1 MRVGLLSQH
10 GGSMAGSNSS
20 TRLAG
25 DVPDVEGILR
35 DVLPVRRPEDVVRI
49 LKTMLVSLSA
59 DSPDPVITNM
69 ATLFKSLP
77 SAPSSYYEVGG
88 VWFDIRLIIRY
99 DYPGDAVIKEASLVF
114 DYEEF
119 DYERGDD
126 LHSQNFVKASFQ
138 NLSIAGL
145 TRLIPESVK
154 SWSISMGA
162 DKCSIRLE
170 GLSPLVD
177 VKFSASTDPNVR
189 VSFYKHVG
197 GPIHYTDELI
207 KSVLE
212 LALQGIFRSCC
223 VRVDE
228 RGLSISWCDSKH
240 ERACGFGFPWSS
252 DSGSNVGDKFLAV
265 AKEVLGTSHGAFISQ
280 DGRTIVL
287 VRERPSPTMRISD
300 VDD

>member
-1 MRVGLLSQH
+1 
-10 GGSMAGSNSS
+10 MAGSSSS

-25 DVPDVEGILR
+25 DVPDVESILR

-49 LKTMLVSLSA
+49 LKTMLVSLSS

-69 ATLFKSLP
+69 ATLFESLP

-88 VWFDIRLIIRY
+88 VRFGVELITGY
-99 DYPGDAVIKEASLVF
+99 DYPSNVVIKETSLIF

-119 DYERGDD
+119 DYEEGDN
-126 LHSQNFVKASFQ
+126 LYSQNFVKAPFQ
-138 NLSIAGL
+138 NLSITGL
-145 TRLIPESVK
+145 ARLIPESVK
-154 SWSISMGA
+154 SWSISMEA
-162 DKCSIRLE
+162 DKCSIELK

-177 VKFSASTDPNVR
+177 VDFSASTDPDIR

-207 KSVLE
+207 RSVLK
-212 LALQGIFRSCC
+212 LALQGILRSCR

-228 RGLSISWCDSKH
+228 RGLSISWYDSRY
-240 ERACGFGFPWSS
+240 ERTFGFRFPWSS
-252 DSGSNVGDKFLAV
+252 DSGLDVEDKFLAA

-280 DGRTIVL
+280 DGYTIIL
-287 VRERPSPTMRISD
+287 VRERPSPTICISD